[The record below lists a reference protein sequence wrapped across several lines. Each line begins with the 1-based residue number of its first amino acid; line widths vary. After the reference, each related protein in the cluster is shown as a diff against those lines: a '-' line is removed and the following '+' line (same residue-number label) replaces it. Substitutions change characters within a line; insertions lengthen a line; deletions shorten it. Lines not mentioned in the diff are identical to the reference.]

1 MILGAVDSDGN
12 LIIKSSHTFGYDW
25 FAGGSGGTA
34 QDRYVSSQGTG
45 ESKSQ
50 PTIVGGSGCKGVM

>member
-45 ESKSQ
+45 ESKSH
-50 PTIVGGSGCKGVM
+50 PPLLAALAARGVM